1 MRRPRTLWFV
11 VPAHGRLEI
20 AAVCLRQLRRTCDQ
34 LADRGI
40 LASAVVVS
48 DDENLELAADQGF
61 ATVERD
67 NSQLGRRINDGY
79 ELAGRNGVE
88 FMVAL
93 GNDDWVHPDFIQLP
107 GLNEIVC
114 THLSTVVSEDCT
126 RMARLKITY
135 PGGDGVR
142 IYPRHILEK
151 VGYRPAGEDRTRA
164 IDTATHYALRADA
177 PTYVYRDVDPLH
189 IVDWKSEGNLNDY
202 DGCYQKFGRRHF
214 AESTDPFGDLAGL
227 YPEAVAEMQA
237 VRGLVA
243 A

>member
-1 MRRPRTLWFV
+1 MRDRTLWFV
-11 VPAHGRLEI
+11 IPAHGRLEI
-20 AAVCLRQLRRTCDQ
+20 AQVCLRQLRRTCDQ
-34 LADRGI
+34 LADRAI
-40 LASAVVVS
+40 LASAVVVAE
-48 DDENLELAADQGF
+48 DENLEIAESQGF

-79 ELAGRNGVE
+79 ELAGREGVE

-93 GNDDWVHPDFIQLP
+93 GNDDWIHPDFIRLP
-107 GLNEIVC
+107 GLGEVVC

-126 RMARLKITY
+126 RMARLNITY

-142 IYPRHILEK
+142 IYPRHVLAK
-151 VGYRPAGEDRTRA
+151 AGFRPADEDRRRA
-164 IDTATHYALRADA
+164 IDTATHYGLKASA
-177 PTYVYRDVDPLH
+177 PSYVYHDVDPLF
-189 IVDWKSEGNLNDY
+189 IVDWKSAGNLNDY
-202 DGCYQKFGRRHF
+202 DGCYRKFGRRYF
-214 AESTDPFGDLAGL
+214 RESTDPFGDLAGL